1 MTLFSQSSLNSND
14 LKCFINLKKTQKK
27 KNTTKK
33 HFKYIRDP
41 GVFCYAEEQQKGSE
55 EY

>member
-1 MTLFSQSSLNSND
+1 MFYQSQKD
-14 LKCFINLKKTQKK
+14 TQKK
-27 KNTTKK
+27 KK

-41 GVFCYAEEQQKGSE
+41 GVFCYAEEEQKGTE

>member
-1 MTLFSQSSLNSND
+1 MFYQSQKD
-14 LKCFINLKKTQKK
+14 TKK